1 MYSGTICMQNA
12 WNCFV
17 NSSEHVSIAFRKKD
31 ENSSFDQNW
40 NFNFLASVRTVQCAC
55 FCKTYLFM
63 AIPYLSVSFS
73 LTASVIKLLF
83 RFESATSRMY
93 VLRWCSMPPKQ
104 WTNDIDNN
112 KTLDRWTHTHKINWC
127 NEGEPWLGQ
136 QWQQLLQSF
145 GKFFWQIDNLTCS
158 LCWSTESNEIKYF
171 ILAQTEPQCAIAAA
185 LQYPK
190 LNLIVSIFLS
200 VCLPFTLFSSV
211 NSFLFWCTRRCS
223 LHFAR
228 GNCTNCTF
236 YCNFEIRHQNEHQKS
251 RSHTKTHR
259 IQLRARLCEFIF
271 FHCTRMCA
279 RKRDKKN
286 FCFSGF
292 HYYIFEA
299 NKILQL

>member
-93 VLRWCSMPPKQ
+93 VLRWCSMPPNNGPMTSTTTKRL
-104 WTNDIDNN
+104 ID
-112 KTLDRWTHTHKINWC
+112 WTHTHNINWC
-127 NEGEPWLGQ
+127 DGGEPWLGQ

-200 VCLPFTLFSSV
+200 VCLPFTLFSPV

-271 FHCTRMCA
+271 FSLHTYVCEK
-279 RKRDKKN
+279 KRQKE
-286 FCFSGF
+286 FLFLWFSLLHF
-292 HYYIFEA
+292 RS
-299 NKILQL
+299 K